1 MTKLLEV
8 VEANKAEI
16 ARIVTER
23 HGANPRVFGSVA
35 RGEDTDTSD
44 IDILIDRRP
53 GLTLFRLA
61 EMELEIKRL
70 LGVDVD
76 VVTSGSIPDHV
87 IDEILAEAKTL

>member
-8 VEANKAEI
+8 VEANRSEI
-16 ARIVTER
+16 TRIVAER

-35 RGEDTDTSD
+35 RGEDTETSD

-53 GLTLFRLA
+53 GLTLFRIA
-61 EMELEIKRL
+61 EMELEIAKL
-70 LGVDVD
+70 LGVSVD

-87 IDEILAEAKTL
+87 IDEILAEAKAL